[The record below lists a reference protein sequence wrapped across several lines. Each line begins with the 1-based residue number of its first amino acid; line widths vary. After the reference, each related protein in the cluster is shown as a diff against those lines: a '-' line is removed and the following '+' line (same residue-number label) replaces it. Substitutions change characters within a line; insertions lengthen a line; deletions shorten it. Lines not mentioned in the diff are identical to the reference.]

1 MENSQIPR
9 YLFGLS
15 TTFPLLSLFTP
26 RNQDLV
32 FCCQKEFPRA
42 GARPLHPSSSFTVLQ
57 CYTRGNPFKA
67 GPGRAETKKAEKKRR
82 KMWFCSNKLGGQPPR
97 CVWRPWLSRPTN
109 PQVESVSPVERLLE
123 QRPNCAHL
131 GFRGLEGICCC
142 LLPTCRFHP
151 FPPRHVLSSGI
162 EKNPTISSLATPL
175 DWPLTIVVG
184 QYPPPEMDGWLFGKT
199 RGVDDGLLGH
209 HHYLHHDPLW
219 SLPILARLFETI
231 FRSEIVLRDWLES
244 RELFCCTQ
252 LILYEWNF
260 QVKRCDIRDG
270 MIDFLPWNFAGGS
283 STIRMKKSTAVRRVP
298 IPGCWFDISWGR
310 NWRPGKQDIRKSS
323 LASFETIIF
332 SHF

>member
-1 MENSQIPR
+1 MRKSQIPR

-15 TTFPLLSLFTP
+15 TTFPPLSLFTP

-32 FCCQKEFPRA
+32 FCCQKEFPLWSKAAPSIFFFHRITMLHPRQSLQGRARA
-42 GARPLHPSSSFTVLQ
+42 GWDEEGGEKAAQNVVLL
-57 CYTRGNPFKA
+57 
-67 GPGRAETKKAEKKRR
+67 E
-82 KMWFCSNKLGGQPPR
+82 KLGGQPPR

-131 GFRGLEGICCC
+131 GFRGLEGICC

-151 FPPRHVLSSGI
+151 FPPRHVLTSGI
-162 EKNPTISSLATPL
+162 EKKPTISTLATPL

-270 MIDFLPWNFAGGS
+270 MIDFLPWNFAAAAQYAW
-283 STIRMKKSTAVRRVP
+283 K
-298 IPGCWFDISWGR
+298 
-310 NWRPGKQDIRKSS
+310 NQQ
-323 LASFETIIF
+323 L
-332 SHF
+332 

>member
-15 TTFPLLSLFTP
+15 TTFPPLSSRLETRILCSTVKKNF
-26 RNQDLV
+26 R
-32 FCCQKEFPRA
+32 C

-131 GFRGLEGICCC
+131 GFRGLEGICC

-162 EKNPTISSLATPL
+162 KKPYNTYFGDTAWLAIDHCCWPISSSR
-175 DWPLTIVVG
+175 
-184 QYPPPEMDGWLFGKT
+184 DGWVAVWQDKRRGWWFAWSPPLSAPWPSLVTTNT
-199 RGVDDGLLGH
+199 RKVVWDN
-209 HHYLHHDPLW
+209 
-219 SLPILARLFETI
+219 I
-231 FRSEIVLRDWLES
+231 
-244 RELFCCTQ
+244 
-252 LILYEWNF
+252 
-260 QVKRCDIRDG
+260 
-270 MIDFLPWNFAGGS
+270 
-283 STIRMKKSTAVRRVP
+283 
-298 IPGCWFDISWGR
+298 
-310 NWRPGKQDIRKSS
+310 
-323 LASFETIIF
+323 
-332 SHF
+332 